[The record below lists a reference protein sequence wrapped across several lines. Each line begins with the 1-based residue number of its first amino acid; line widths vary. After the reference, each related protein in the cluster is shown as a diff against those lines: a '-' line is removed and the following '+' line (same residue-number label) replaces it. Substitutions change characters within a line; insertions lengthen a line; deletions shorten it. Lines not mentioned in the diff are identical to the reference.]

1 MNLRVFYL
9 TRRGISDGYL
19 KSISQCIVIKFLLT
33 AFSCHGEII
42 LLYVPD
48 VVDVRGRLLF

>member
-1 MNLRVFYL
+1 MIY
-9 TRRGISDGYL
+9 TL
-19 KSISQCIVIKFLLT
+19 KSVSQCIVIKFLLT
-33 AFSCHGEII
+33 AFSCHEEII